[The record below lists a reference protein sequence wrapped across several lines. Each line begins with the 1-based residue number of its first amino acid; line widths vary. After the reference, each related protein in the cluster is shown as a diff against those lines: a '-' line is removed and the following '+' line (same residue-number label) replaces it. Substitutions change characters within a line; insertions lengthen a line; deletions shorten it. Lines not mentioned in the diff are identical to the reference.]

1 MSGMADVE
9 RKKTPVA
16 VLGATGSVGQ
26 RFVALLAEHPWFEL
40 VALAA
45 SEKNVGRPY
54 GEAVRWVQASPLPAR
69 AAAMRLSAAEPPL
82 AARIA
87 FSALDADVAGPIET
101 AFARSGAFVVSNAKS
116 HRMDPDV
123 PLLVPEVNPDHLEL
137 VARQDFPRGGA
148 LVTNPNCSTIGLV
161 LALAP
166 LARAFGVPR
175 AHVVT
180 MQAVSGAGLPGVP
193 SMEILDNLI
202 PFIAGEEEKLE
213 SEPKKILGRLRASS
227 IDPATLTI
235 SAQCNRVA
243 VLDGHTEC
251 VSLELA
257 RSVDRAEILAAWRD
271 FRSEPQERSLPSAPA
286 RVIHYQDDPAA
297 PQPRRHRELDGG
309 MATVIGRLAPCPVLG
324 WRFVLLTHNTLRG
337 AAKGAILCAELAVAR
352 GMLD

>member
-1 MSGMADVE
+1 MQPPR
-9 RKKTPVA
+9 RKIPVA

-26 RFVALLAEHPWFEL
+26 RFVALLVEHPWFEL

-54 GEAVRWVQASPLPAR
+54 GEAVRWVQASPLPER
-69 AAAMRLSAAEPPL
+69 AAHLRLCAAIPPIS
-82 AARIA
+82 ARIV
-87 FSALDADVAGPIET
+87 FSALDAEVAGPIET
-101 AFARSGAFVVSNAKS
+101 DFARAGAFVVSNAKS
-116 HRMDPDV
+116 HRMDADV

-137 VARQDFPRGGA
+137 VSGQAFPPGGA
-148 LVTNPNCSTIGLV
+148 IVANPNCSTIGLV

-166 LARAFGVPR
+166 LERAFGVRR

-180 MQAVSGAGLPGVP
+180 MQAVSGAGLPGVAAL
-193 SMEILDNLI
+193 EILDNLI
-202 PFIAGEEEKLE
+202 PFIGGEEEKLA
-213 SEPKKILGRLRASS
+213 SEPKKIFGKLRAGV
-227 IDPATLTI
+227 IEPRELVL
-235 SAQCNRVA
+235 SAQCNRVN

-251 VSLELA
+251 VSLELSTQA
-257 RSVDRAEILAAWRD
+257 TRADILAAWRSY
-271 FRSEPQERSLPSAPA
+271 RAEPQERALPSAPLQP
-286 RVIHYQDDPAA
+286 IHYLDEDAA

-352 GMLD
+352 GLVP